1 MFTIRGDNM
10 ARRVAFR
17 KKRQNKLGMALV
29 SVVVFMLM
37 VVILFKS
44 HELKADRAAYL
55 EKEEM
60 LQAQIDEEHE
70 RSKELEEYEKYTK
83 TDKFVEE
90 IAKEKLGLL
99 YENEILFKSDINK

>member
-1 MFTIRGDNM
+1 M

-17 KKRQNKLGMALV
+17 KKRQNRLGMMLV
-29 SVVVFMLM
+29 TFVVLMLM
-37 VVILFKS
+37 AVILFKGR
-44 HELKADRAAYL
+44 ELTMKRAEYQQ
-55 EKEEM
+55 KEET

-70 RSKELEEYEKYTK
+70 RTRKLTDYEKYTK

-99 YENEILFKSDINK
+99 YENEILFRSDINE